1 MCYSFGAL
9 DFPVN
14 SGVRRSGTVIL
25 DQRHRDLR
33 GTGGVFEAMTTA
45 GTPHSDYRALV
56 AVHGDVSIVATP
68 DGDFAYV
75 APSSLRLL
83 GWQPSA
89 LQGRPRTDFVHPED
103 VSIVGRAMSLMDSGG
118 LITTTYRFR
127 RRDGRYVWVEDRS
140 RIVTTDGETMVVST
154 IRSIDENQHSEFAAI
169 GSGQADAITGLV
181 ARSAFTDRLGHSI
194 RRMEQIGGVIALIG
208 VDIDRF
214 HRINVALGHSAGDMV
229 IAQSARRISA
239 CTGSDS
245 TVARVAADEFIVL
258 IVGKETEASA
268 KQFCLDVT
276 HAFETPFHVENEEV
290 AVTVSVGMTAT
301 ADSQY
306 SSEGLLREVNLALY
320 RAKELGGDRIE
331 VFNEGLRVR
340 AIGSHGMERLLR
352 GAISDRRVVVEFQP
366 IVEIETGRVLY
377 AEALVRLRDKEQALL
392 LPGSFLDVAVEV
404 GLMVS
409 LDQLVIEQ
417 AVRQC
422 ALWRDGLRG
431 SGFGG
436 ITINV
441 TSSHLI
447 SHGFAEWLVAL
458 LEKHSLPARFV
469 RVEITEHE
477 LVEPSGPILECLVD
491 LRTAGVKVGLDD
503 FGTGY
508 SSLSSLSHLPV
519 DFVKIDRSFV
529 EGLETDP
536 GQGAIFGAI
545 IDMCDHMGLEL
556 IAEGVETFSQL
567 RILRDLGVKVAQ
579 GYLFAP
585 PGPPEMVDALVFSG
599 SGLLKR
605 PATMGSNP

>member
-1 MCYSFGAL
+1 
-9 DFPVN
+9 
-14 SGVRRSGTVIL
+14 
-25 DQRHRDLR
+25 
-33 GTGGVFEAMTTA
+33 MTTSR
-45 GTPHSDYRALV
+45 TPHSDYRALV
-56 AVHGDVSIVATP
+56 AVHGDVSTVATR
-68 DGDFAYV
+68 DGNFAYV

-103 VSIVGRAMSLMDSGG
+103 VAIVGRGLGLMDSGG

-140 RIVTTDGETMVVST
+140 RIVTTDGDTMVVST
-154 IRSIDENQHSEFAAI
+154 IRAVEESEHSEFAGI
-169 GSGQADAITGLV
+169 GSGHADPLTGLV
-181 ARSAFTDRLGHSI
+181 ARPAFTARLSHSI

-214 HRINVALGHSAGDMV
+214 NKINVALGHSAGDTV
-229 IAQSARRISA
+229 IAQAARRISA
-239 CTGSDS
+239 CAGVDA

-258 IVGKETEASA
+258 IAGKETEASA

-276 HAFETPFHVENEEV
+276 HSFDTPFFIDDEEV
-290 AVTVSVGMTAT
+290 PVTVSVGMTAT
-301 ADSQY
+301 ADPQY

-331 VFNEGLRVR
+331 IFDEDLRVR

-352 GAISDRRVVVEFQP
+352 GAIHDRRIVVEFQP
-366 IVEIETGRVLY
+366 IVEIGTGRVLR

-392 LPGSFLDVAVEV
+392 LPGSFLEIAVEV

-409 LDQLVIEQ
+409 LDQLVVEQ

-422 ALWRDGLRG
+422 ARWRDDLRG

-436 ITINV
+436 ITINI
-441 TSSHLI
+441 TSSHLTGQ
-447 SHGFAEWLVAL
+447 GFADWLIAL

-477 LVEPSGPILECLVD
+477 LVELSGPVRRCLVD
-491 LRTAGVKVGLDD
+491 LRKAGVKVGLDD

-536 GQGAIFGAI
+536 GQGAVVGAI

-556 IAEGVETFSQL
+556 IAEGVETVSQL
-567 RILRDLGVKVAQ
+567 NILRDLGVKVAQ

-599 SGLLKR
+599 SALLKS
-605 PATMGSNP
+605 PAAAMGSKR